1 MSEIGSL
8 VVTLEANMAKYAS
21 DMGTASSIAKQ
32 RMGEINSAVSTVKSA
47 LGALG
52 FAMGVN
58 EFASLI
64 KGSIDASERL
74 ANLSASTNLSV
85 ETLAGLNLLAKES
98 GTDMDSLA
106 KGINR
111 MSVEMGKTPEK
122 FKALGITA
130 TDSAAAFAQF
140 SDIFKQLPD
149 INQRNALA
157 QAVFSKSWAELAPIL
172 AMGSAQIGEVIAKG
186 TQLSGQTTEGAK
198 AAREFNDKW
207 TELTGTGGVMTRIM
221 EGILPSISG
230 IADEMLA
237 VQESSLGASNTF
249 EQIGASIGDGLVAVR
264 DFTGVLYDHRQVV
277 EAMAGVYLSWK
288 IGTFISSMSQSAV
301 ATYTAMAATMAAKDA
316 VVQKA
321 AADAAATASTAA
333 LTAARVIELQ
343 VAVLAAEGETALA
356 ITTNGLVPA
365 QARAAAA
372 AAAHA
377 ASQSALAVAEAE
389 ASIATGALNTALS
402 FMGGPIG
409 ILITLIGAAATAWT
423 LFGQHG
429 KSAVQGI
436 NDEVAKGIAIA
447 DRYNKEM
454 KFGTG
459 DAGQLT
465 SSLDAVNQRISLL
478 SQSKGQGAAEQ
489 LRLARSEAEKLES
502 ALMQAGKAASSVAP
516 PSGLTDSQKS
526 AAAAAAVFLATSQGK
541 DDPARIRLQAQ
552 IKVSDSEI
560 VQIKAN
566 QTYVEKLLQ
575 DSYAQQYMD
584 ANTYYADRRAVI
596 QSALDDEVAQYAKG
610 SADVAIYLASSK
622 DKDKVE
628 RAAAANLL
636 IGEKLTKAQN
646 EAGRELAAT
655 VTEQNKIYREFELT
669 TNAVAH
675 AQQLAN
681 DQSAFELDMIGRTT
695 SEVAQLTAARL
706 IQLAVDERIYQA
718 RLKNI
723 PTGLSD
729 KAALDAQAAADK
741 AIADAKAK
749 HDQNL
754 SYNFNLGTTDVSHTS
769 KLADDAARFSLE
781 LMGKTTLAVAQQNA
795 ARQIQ
800 LALDARLYE
809 LEKLREKLSPEDLA
823 KAVLDAE
830 IQKTAASAL
839 VTVEY
844 EKQRTAQFG
853 ISEAFRKYSEE
864 AGNTAAHM
872 EALFTKSFKGME
884 DALVSFVRT
893 GKLDFASLADSI
905 VADLVRIAIQQS
917 ITGPLAAAF
926 SSGGVATFFASIF
939 GFADGGEPPMGQ
951 ASLVGENGPELF
963 VPHSSGTIIPNSAL
977 GGGGTVVNV
986 IESPGNGGQVNRRS
1000 SGGVDYVDVF
1010 VEKVKNSLAGDISRG
1025 VGAVPNAMASTYGL
1039 NRVAGVY

>member
-21 DMGTASSIAKQ
+21 DMGTASSIANQ

-52 FAMGVN
+52 FAMGVK

-130 TDSAAAFAQF
+130 TDSATAFAQF

-157 QAVFSKSWAELAPIL
+157 QAVFSRSWAELAPIL

-249 EQIGASIGDGLVAVR
+249 EQIGTSIGDGLIAVR
-264 DFTGVLYDHRQVV
+264 DFTGVLYEHRQAV
-277 EAMAGVYLSWK
+277 EAIAGVYLSWK
-288 IGTFISSMSQSAV
+288 IGTFVSSMAQSAV

-316 VVQKA
+316 MVQKA
-321 AADAAATASTAA
+321 TVDLAAAASTAT
-333 LTAARVIELQ
+333 LTAARVVELRT
-343 VAVLAAEGETALA
+343 AVLAAEGEVALSIA
-356 ITTNGLVPA
+356 TNGLVPA

-377 ASQSALAVAEAE
+377 VAQTTLAAAEAE
-389 ASIATGALNTALS
+389 ASIATSALNVALS

-409 ILITLIGAAATAWT
+409 ILITLIGAAATAWA
-423 LFGQHG
+423 LFGEHG

-447 DRYNKEM
+447 DRYNKEL

-465 SSLDAVNQRISLL
+465 ASLDAVNQRISLL
-478 SQSKGQGAAEQ
+478 SQSKGQGAADQ
-489 LRLARSEAEKLES
+489 LRLAREEADKLEK
-502 ALMQAGKAASSVAP
+502 ALMQAGKAASTV
-516 PSGLTDSQKS
+516 LTPVKTQAQIDAEKL
-526 AAAAAAVFLATSQGK
+526 AAQFLATSQGK
-541 DDPARIRLQAQ
+541 DDPARIRLQSQ
-552 IKVSDSEI
+552 IKVGDAEI
-560 VQIKAN
+560 IQIRAN

-575 DSYAQQYMD
+575 DSYAQQYLD
-584 ANTYYADRRAVI
+584 ANTYFADRRIVI
-596 QSALDDEVAQYAKG
+596 QSALADEVAQYAKE

-655 VTEQNKIYREFELT
+655 VTDQNKIYREFELT

-695 SEVAQLTAARL
+695 SQVAQLTAARL

-729 KAALDAQAAADK
+729 KAAADAQAAADK
-741 AIADAKAK
+741 ASADAKAM
-749 HDQNL
+749 HDKNL

-781 LMGKTTLAVAQQNA
+781 MMGKTTLAVAQQNA
-795 ARQIQ
+795 AKQIQ

-830 IQKTAASAL
+830 NQKAAAIAR
-839 VTVEY
+839 VTDEY

-963 VPHSSGTIIPNSAL
+963 VPHSAGTIIPNSAL

-986 IESPGNGGQVNRRS
+986 IESPGNGGQINRRS
-1000 SGGVDYVDVF
+1000 SSGVDYVDVF

>member
-21 DMGTASSIAKQ
+21 DMGTASSIANQ

-52 FAMGVN
+52 FAMGVK

-130 TDSAAAFAQF
+130 TDSATAFAQF

-157 QAVFSKSWAELAPIL
+157 QAVFSRSWAELAPIL

-249 EQIGASIGDGLVAVR
+249 EQIGTSIGDGLIAVR
-264 DFTGVLYDHRQVV
+264 DFTGVLYEHRQAV
-277 EAMAGVYLSWK
+277 EAIAGVYLSWK
-288 IGTFISSMSQSAV
+288 IGTFVSSMAQSAV

-316 VVQKA
+316 MVQKA
-321 AADAAATASTAA
+321 TVDLAAAASTAT
-333 LTAARVIELQ
+333 LTAARVVELRT
-343 VAVLAAEGETALA
+343 AVLAAEGEVALSIA
-356 ITTNGLVPA
+356 TNGLVPA

-377 ASQSALAVAEAE
+377 VAQTTLAAAEAE
-389 ASIATGALNTALS
+389 ASIATSALNVALS

-409 ILITLIGAAATAWT
+409 ILITLIGAAATAWA
-423 LFGQHG
+423 LFGEHG

-447 DRYNKEM
+447 DRYNKEL

-465 SSLDAVNQRISLL
+465 ASLDAVNQRISLL
-478 SQSKGQGAAEQ
+478 SQSKGQGAADQ
-489 LRLARSEAEKLES
+489 LRLAREEADKLEK
-502 ALMQAGKAASSVAP
+502 ALMQAGKAASTV
-516 PSGLTDSQKS
+516 LTPVKTQAQIDAEKL
-526 AAAAAAVFLATSQGK
+526 AAQFLATSQGK
-541 DDPARIRLQAQ
+541 DDPARIRLQSQ
-552 IKVSDSEI
+552 IKVGDAEI
-560 VQIKAN
+560 IQIRAN

-575 DSYAQQYMD
+575 DSYAQQYLD
-584 ANTYYADRRAVI
+584 ANTYFADRRIVI
-596 QSALDDEVAQYAKG
+596 QSALADEVAQYAKE

-695 SEVAQLTAARL
+695 SQVAQLTAARL

-729 KAALDAQAAADK
+729 KAAADAQAAADK
-741 AIADAKAK
+741 ASADAKAM
-749 HDQNL
+749 HDKNL

-781 LMGKTTLAVAQQNA
+781 MMGKTTLAVAQQNA
-795 ARQIQ
+795 AKQIQ

-830 IQKTAASAL
+830 NQKAAAISR
-839 VTVEY
+839 VTDEY

-963 VPHSSGTIIPNSAL
+963 VPHSAGTIIPNSAL

-986 IESPGNGGQVNRRS
+986 IESPGNGGQINRRS
-1000 SGGVDYVDVF
+1000 SSGVDYVDVF

>member
-1 MSEIGSL
+1 
-8 VVTLEANMAKYAS
+8 
-21 DMGTASSIAKQ
+21 
-32 RMGEINSAVSTVKSA
+32 
-47 LGALG
+47 
-52 FAMGVN
+52 
-58 EFASLI
+58 
-64 KGSIDASERL
+64 
-74 ANLSASTNLSV
+74 
-85 ETLAGLNLLAKES
+85 
-98 GTDMDSLA
+98 
-106 KGINR
+106 
-111 MSVEMGKTPEK
+111 
-122 FKALGITA
+122 
-130 TDSAAAFAQF
+130 
-140 SDIFKQLPD
+140 
-149 INQRNALA
+149 
-157 QAVFSKSWAELAPIL
+157 
-172 AMGSAQIGEVIAKG
+172 
-186 TQLSGQTTEGAK
+186 
-198 AAREFNDKW
+198 
-207 TELTGTGGVMTRIM
+207 
-221 EGILPSISG
+221 
-230 IADEMLA
+230 
-237 VQESSLGASNTF
+237 
-249 EQIGASIGDGLVAVR
+249 
-264 DFTGVLYDHRQVV
+264 
-277 EAMAGVYLSWK
+277 MAGVYLSWK
-288 IGTFISSMSQSAV
+288 IGTFVSSMAQSAV

-321 AADAAATASTAA
+321 AADAAATASSAS

-377 ASQSALAVAEAE
+377 AAQSALAVAEAE

-409 ILITLIGAAATAWT
+409 ILITLIGAAATAWA
-423 LFGQHG
+423 LFGDHG

-447 DRYNKEM
+447 ERYNKEM

-465 SSLDAVNQRISLL
+465 ASLDAVNQRISLL
-478 SQSKGQGAAEQ
+478 SQSKGQGAADQ
-489 LRLARSEAEKLES
+489 LRLARAEAEKLEA

-516 PSGLTDSQKS
+516 ASGSTDSQKAAAAV
-526 AAAAAAVFLATSQGK
+526 AAAAAAAFLATSQGR
-541 DDPARIRLQAQ
+541 DDPARIRLQSQ
-552 IKVSDSEI
+552 IKEGDAEI

-575 DSYAQQYMD
+575 DSYAQQYLD
-584 ANTYYADRRAVI
+584 ANTYFADRRIVI
-596 QSALDDEVAQYAKG
+596 QSALADEVAQYAKE

-655 VTEQNKIYREFELT
+655 VTDQNNIYREFELT

-695 SEVAQLTAARL
+695 SQVAQLTAARL

-723 PTGLSD
+723 PTGLRD
-729 KAALDAQAAADK
+729 QADFAAQAAADK
-741 AIADAKAK
+741 AVADAKAK

-795 ARQIQ
+795 AKQIQ

-830 IQKTAASAL
+830 MQKAAAIAR
-839 VTVEY
+839 VTDEY
-844 EKQRTAQFG
+844 ERQRTAQFG

-893 GKLDFASLADSI
+893 GKLDFASLANSI
-905 VADLVRIAIQQS
+905 VDDLIRIAIQAS
-917 ITGPLAAAF
+917 ITGPLAAAMK
-926 SSGGVATFFASIF
+926 SGGAATFFASIF
-939 GFADGGEPPMGQ
+939 GFADGGEPPMGR
-951 ASLVGENGPELF
+951 ASLVGENGLF
-963 VPHSSGTIIPNSAL
+963 LTARERSFPTLPWAVGEPWSMSLSHPATGARSTAAPLAVWTTLKSL
-977 GGGGTVVNV
+977 L
-986 IESPGNGGQVNRRS
+986 RRS
-1000 SGGVDYVDVF
+1000 KTPWPVTSPAAWALCPMPWPRPMV
-1010 VEKVKNSLAGDISRG
+1010 
-1025 VGAVPNAMASTYGL
+1025 
-1039 NRVAGVY
+1039 